1 MGTTFTL
8 GNKTSVMIVDD
19 DESILMS
26 LSIVLRRK
34 YAVQTYNS
42 AERAVQQAHAMPPD
56 IIVLDI
62 KMPEHDGFW
71 VFREIRKFNNQ
82 VPIIFNSA
90 FQDMLPPEDMRGSY
104 APFGYLPKNGNLT
117 EFLEMIAAAAKPG
130 EGQATL

>member
-1 MGTTFTL
+1 MVTTRMTTSD
-8 GNKTSVMIVDD
+8 GKTSVMIVDD
-19 DESILMS
+19 DESILRS

-42 AERAVQQAHAMPPD
+42 AENAVAQARAHPPD

-71 VFREIRKFNNQ
+71 VFREIRKFNSS

-90 FQDMLPPEDMRGSY
+90 FQDMLPPEDIGGSY

-117 EFLEMIAAAAKPG
+117 EFLNMIAAAAGPPIPN
-130 EGQATL
+130 T